1 MDKGK
6 IILLSLAHMC
16 SDINGGAIPALLPFL
31 VVAFGY
37 SYTDAAVIMFG
48 YACVASLV
56 QPFFGWLSDKWSCFW
71 FIPAAILTMGCAMG
85 AMGFVSSYWG
95 IWICAC
101 LCGMGSSLFHPEAA
115 RYTNYLSGHSKGA
128 GMSLFSIGGNTGFIL
143 GPIIIGFLTPLFG
156 LKSTL
161 FFTVL
166 GVCTAF
172 SFLYSFAHMP
182 PVTKKKLAVKRAQGK
197 NDWHA
202 FAWLTGVVVS
212 RAVVF
217 QGFYSFTAFYWMKYY
232 GASAS
237 TGSYM
242 LALFAVVGVISNMT
256 GGILSDRVGYV
267 RILRITQLCLFPAVA
282 LFVAAGNPWLSAA
295 LLIPVSFCIYASYSP
310 MVILGQTYLARNL
323 GFSAGITLGVSR
335 SAGGIALPLVGL
347 IADHWGLNAALLC
360 LLVPVAV
367 GIVSACMLPQKE
379 PQE

>member
-143 GPIIIGFLTPLFG
+143 GPIIIGFLT
-156 LKSTL
+156 
-161 FFTVL
+161 
-166 GVCTAF
+166 
-172 SFLYSFAHMP
+172 
-182 PVTKKKLAVKRAQGK
+182 
-197 NDWHA
+197 
-202 FAWLTGVVVS
+202 
-212 RAVVF
+212 
-217 QGFYSFTAFYWMKYY
+217 
-232 GASAS
+232 
-237 TGSYM
+237 
-242 LALFAVVGVISNMT
+242 
-256 GGILSDRVGYV
+256 LSSV
-267 RILRITQLCLFPAVA
+267 
-282 LFVAAGNPWLSAA
+282 
-295 LLIPVSFCIYASYSP
+295 
-310 MVILGQTYLARNL
+310 
-323 GFSAGITLGVSR
+323 
-335 SAGGIALPLVGL
+335 
-347 IADHWGLNAALLC
+347 
-360 LLVPVAV
+360 
-367 GIVSACMLPQKE
+367 
-379 PQE
+379 